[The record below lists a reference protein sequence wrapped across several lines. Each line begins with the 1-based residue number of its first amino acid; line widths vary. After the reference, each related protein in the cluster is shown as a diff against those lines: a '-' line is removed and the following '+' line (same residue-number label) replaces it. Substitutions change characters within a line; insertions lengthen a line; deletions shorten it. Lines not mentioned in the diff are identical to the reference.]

1 LQYHARVGN
10 PRASGLIAHLA
21 AALTSRP
28 ENRFHNRALRTFKSE
43 HWLGSAEIAAGG
55 ERFTTL
61 WQKAKILMVR
71 IGAQRIPQSTLLL
84 ILMDAASVVV
94 GLLTAISLRLRDHHA
109 IAHYL
114 TGPHIIARFALVIVV
129 FTMAIYYSDQYEPSN
144 FNSGVEVFMGL
155 LQALGS
161 ACLVL
166 AMFYYWDEEISLGRG
181 IAAMSGPGVFA
192 LMLGS
197 RAILSRTSLF
207 LYGPKRVLVV
217 GTGST
222 GISAVRE
229 IISRPELNLKVE
241 GFLDERGENIGTSL
255 VNPAIIGGVSQVES
269 IVHDRRIDS
278 IILSLRERRG
288 NMPVPELLHLKFGGV
303 EVEDAHSF
311 IEKVTGRIHLEHLSP
326 SWLILSDGFRKSQFF
341 YAVKRTFD
349 IIIALIAFVLA
360 LPLIV
365 LVAIAIQLETGSPI
379 LFRQER
385 TGFKGRSF
393 KIMKFR
399 SMCHKAEEGGPVWA
413 VSNDNRVTRLGRF
426 IRKYRLDELPQI
438 LNVLRGEMSLVG
450 PRPERPHFCELLKES
465 IPFFELRH
473 TVRPGITG
481 WAQVKYQ
488 YGASVEESKT
498 KLEYDFFYI
507 KHMSIVL
514 DLAILFETAKVMIY
528 GRGAK

>member
-1 LQYHARVGN
+1 
-10 PRASGLIAHLA
+10 
-21 AALTSRP
+21 
-28 ENRFHNRALRTFKSE
+28 
-43 HWLGSAEIAAGG
+43 
-55 ERFTTL
+55 
-61 WQKAKILMVR
+61 MVR
-71 IGAQRIPQSTLLL
+71 LGAQRIPQSTLLL
-84 ILMDAASVVV
+84 LFLDAASVAV
-94 GLLTAISLRLRDHHA
+94 GLLAAISLRLRDHSA
-109 IAHYL
+109 IVHYL
-114 TGPHIIARFALVIVV
+114 NGPHILPRFSLVILV
-129 FTMAIYYSDQYEPSN
+129 FGLALYYSDLYDRSN
-144 FNSGVEVFMGL
+144 FGSGLEVFMGL

-166 AMFYYWDEEISLGRG
+166 AIVYYVDEDISLGRG
-181 IAAMSGPGVFA
+181 IAAMSGPAIFA

-197 RAILSRTSLF
+197 RAILSKTSLF

-217 GTGST
+217 GTGLT
-222 GISAVRE
+222 GISAVKE

-241 GFLDERGENIGTSL
+241 GFLDEHGENIGKSL
-255 VNPAIIGGVSQVES
+255 VNPGIIGAVAQVES
-269 IVHDRRIDS
+269 VVRDRRIDS
-278 IILSLRERRG
+278 IILSLKERRG
-288 NMPVPELLHLKFGGV
+288 NMPVSELLGLKFSGV

-311 IEKVTGRIHLEHLSP
+311 IEKVTGRIHLEQISP
-326 SWLILSDGFRKSQFF
+326 SWLILSDGFRKSQFL

-349 IIIALIAFVLA
+349 IVIAFIALVLT
-360 LPLIV
+360 LPLMV
-365 LVAIAIQLETGSPI
+365 LVVIAIWFETGSPV

-393 KIMKFR
+393 RIMKFR

-413 VSNDNRVTRLGRF
+413 ASDDHRITRVGRF

-438 LNVLRGEMSLVG
+438 INVLRGEMSLVG
-450 PRPERPHFCELLKES
+450 PRPERPHFCELLEEK
-465 IPFFELRH
+465 IAFFQLRH

-481 WAQVKYQ
+481 WAQIKYQ

>member
-1 LQYHARVGN
+1 
-10 PRASGLIAHLA
+10 
-21 AALTSRP
+21 
-28 ENRFHNRALRTFKSE
+28 
-43 HWLGSAEIAAGG
+43 
-55 ERFTTL
+55 
-61 WQKAKILMVR
+61 MVR

-84 ILMDAASVVV
+84 LSLDAASVVI
-94 GLLTAISLRLRDHHA
+94 GLLTAISLRLRDHRA
-109 IAHYL
+109 IAQYL
-114 TGPHIIARFALVIVV
+114 SGPHIVARFALVILV
-129 FTMAIYYSDQYEPSN
+129 FGIALYYSDLYDRSSL
-144 FNSGVEVFMGL
+144 NSGVEVFMGL

-166 AMFYYWDEEISLGRG
+166 AMIYYWDEDISLGRG
-181 IAAMSGPGVFA
+181 IAAMSGPAIFA

-197 RAILSRTSLF
+197 RAVLSKTSLL

-241 GFLDERGENIGTSL
+241 GFLDEHGLNIGKSL
-255 VNPAIIGGVSQVES
+255 VNPGIIGAVGEVET
-269 IVHDRRIDS
+269 IVNDRRIDS
-278 IILSLRERRG
+278 IILSLKERRG
-288 NMPVPELLHLKFGGV
+288 NMPVSELLHLKFGGV

-311 IEKVTGRIHLEHLSP
+311 IEKVTGRIHLEQISP
-326 SWLILSDGFRKSQFF
+326 SWLILSDGFRKSQFL
-341 YAVKRTFD
+341 YAVKRAFD
-349 IIIALIAFVLA
+349 VAIALIAFVLT
-360 LPLIV
+360 LPLMV
-365 LVAIAIQLETGSPI
+365 LVAIAIWLETGTPV

-399 SMCHKAEEGGPVWA
+399 SMCHSAEKGGPVWA
-413 VSNDNRVTRLGRF
+413 ASDDNRITRVGRF

-450 PRPERPHFCELLKES
+450 PRPERPHFCELLEEK
-465 IPFFELRH
+465 IVFFQLRH

-514 DLAILFETAKVMIY
+514 DLAIIFETAKVMLY
-528 GRGAK
+528 GRGSK

>member
-1 LQYHARVGN
+1 
-10 PRASGLIAHLA
+10 
-21 AALTSRP
+21 
-28 ENRFHNRALRTFKSE
+28 
-43 HWLGSAEIAAGG
+43 
-55 ERFTTL
+55 
-61 WQKAKILMVR
+61 MVR
-71 IGAQRIPQSTLLL
+71 FGAQRIPQSTLLL
-84 ILMDAASVVV
+84 LFLDAASVVI
-94 GLLTAISLRLRDHHA
+94 GLLAAISLRLRDHLA

-114 TGPHIIARFALVIVV
+114 GGPHILPRFALVIVV
-129 FTMAIYYSDQYEPSN
+129 FGVALYYSDLYERSN
-144 FNSGVEVFMGL
+144 LNSGIEVFMGL

-166 AMFYYWDEEISLGRG
+166 AMIYYWDEDISLGRG
-181 IAAMSGPGVFA
+181 VAAMAGPAVFA

-197 RAILSRTSLF
+197 RAILSKTSLL

-241 GFLDERGENIGTSL
+241 GFLDERGENVGKSL
-255 VNPAIIGGVSQVES
+255 VNPGIIGAVGEVES

-278 IILSLRERRG
+278 IILSLKERRG
-288 NMPVPELLHLKFGGV
+288 NMPVSELLHLKFGGV

-326 SWLILSDGFRKSQFF
+326 SWLILSDGFRKSQFL
-341 YAVKRTFD
+341 YAVKRSFD
-349 IIIALIAFVLA
+349 IVIALVAFGLT
-360 LPLIV
+360 LPLMI
-365 LVAIAIQLETGSPI
+365 LVAIAIWLESGGPV

-385 TGFKGRSF
+385 TGFKGRTF

-399 SMCHKAEEGGPVWA
+399 SMCHSAEEDGPVWA
-413 VSNDNRVTRLGRF
+413 ASDDKRVTRIGRF

-438 LNVLRGEMSLVG
+438 INVLRGEMSLVG
-450 PRPERPHFCELLKES
+450 PRPERPHFCELLGEN
-465 IPFFELRH
+465 IPFFQLRH

>member
-1 LQYHARVGN
+1 
-10 PRASGLIAHLA
+10 
-21 AALTSRP
+21 
-28 ENRFHNRALRTFKSE
+28 
-43 HWLGSAEIAAGG
+43 
-55 ERFTTL
+55 
-61 WQKAKILMVR
+61 
-71 IGAQRIPQSTLLL
+71 
-84 ILMDAASVVV
+84 
-94 GLLTAISLRLRDHHA
+94 
-109 IAHYL
+109 
-114 TGPHIIARFALVIVV
+114 
-129 FTMAIYYSDQYEPSN
+129 
-144 FNSGVEVFMGL
+144 
-155 LQALGS
+155 
-161 ACLVL
+161 
-166 AMFYYWDEEISLGRG
+166 
-181 IAAMSGPGVFA
+181 
-192 LMLGS
+192 
-197 RAILSRTSLF
+197 
-207 LYGPKRVLVV
+207 
-217 GTGST
+217 
-222 GISAVRE
+222 
-229 IISRPELNLKVE
+229 
-241 GFLDERGENIGTSL
+241 
-255 VNPAIIGGVSQVES
+255 VNPGIIGGVKQVES
-269 IVHDRRIDS
+269 IVRDRRIDS
-278 IILSLRERRG
+278 IIISLKERRG

-326 SWLILSDGFRKSQFF
+326 SWLILSDGFRKSQFL
-341 YAVKRTFD
+341 YVVKRTFD
-349 IIIALIAFVLA
+349 IVIALITFVLS
-360 LPLIV
+360 LPLMV
-365 LVAIAIQLETGSPI
+365 LVAIAIWLETGSPV

-413 VSNDNRVTRLGRF
+413 VNNDNRVTRLGRF

-450 PRPERPHFCELLKES
+450 PRPERPHFCELLQES

>member
-1 LQYHARVGN
+1 
-10 PRASGLIAHLA
+10 
-21 AALTSRP
+21 
-28 ENRFHNRALRTFKSE
+28 
-43 HWLGSAEIAAGG
+43 
-55 ERFTTL
+55 
-61 WQKAKILMVR
+61 MVK

-84 ILMDAASVVV
+84 LFLDIASVVI
-94 GLLTAISLRLRDHHA
+94 GLITAISLRLQDHRA
-109 IAHYL
+109 IVHYL
-114 TGPHIIARFALVIVV
+114 NGPHIIARFALVIVV
-129 FTMAIYYSDQYEPSN
+129 FGVALYYSNLYERSN
-144 FNSGVEVFMGL
+144 FNRSIDVFMGL

-166 AMFYYWDEEISLGRG
+166 AIIYYWDEDMSLGRG
-181 IAAMSGPGVFA
+181 IAAMSGPAVFI
-192 LMLGS
+192 LMLSS
-197 RAILSRTSLF
+197 RVMLSRTSLF

-241 GFLDERGENIGTSL
+241 GFLDERGENIGKSL
-255 VNPAIIGGVSQVES
+255 VNPGIIGAVEEVES
-269 IVHDRRIDS
+269 IVHGRRIDS
-278 IILSLRERRG
+278 IILSLKERRG
-288 NMPVPELLHLKFGGV
+288 NMPVAELLHIKFGGV

-311 IEKVTGRIHLEHLSP
+311 IERVTGRIHMEHLSP
-326 SWLILSDGFRKSQFF
+326 SWLILSDGFRKSQFL

-349 IIIALIAFVLA
+349 IAVALIALVLT
-360 LPLIV
+360 LPLMV
-365 LVAIAIQLETGSPI
+365 LVAIAIWLETGSPV

-385 TGFKGRSF
+385 TGYKGRTF

-399 SMCHKAEEGGPVWA
+399 SMCHRAEEGGPVWA
-413 VSNDNRVTRLGRF
+413 ASDDTRVTWIGRF

-438 LNVLRGEMSLVG
+438 FNVLQGEMSLVG
-450 PRPERPHFCELLKES
+450 PRPERPYFCDLLKEK
-465 IPFFELRH
+465 IPFFELRN

-481 WAQVKYQ
+481 WAQVRYQ

-507 KHMSIVL
+507 KHVSMIL
-514 DLAILFETAKVMIY
+514 DLAILFETAKVMLY

>member
-1 LQYHARVGN
+1 
-10 PRASGLIAHLA
+10 
-21 AALTSRP
+21 
-28 ENRFHNRALRTFKSE
+28 
-43 HWLGSAEIAAGG
+43 
-55 ERFTTL
+55 
-61 WQKAKILMVR
+61 MVR
-71 IGAQRIPQSTLLL
+71 FGAQRIPQSTLLL
-84 ILMDAASVVV
+84 LFLDAASVVI
-94 GLLTAISLRLRDHHA
+94 GLLAAISLRLRDHLM

-114 TGPHIIARFALVIVV
+114 SGPHILPRFALVILV
-129 FTMAIYYSDQYEPSN
+129 FGVALYYSDLYERSN
-144 FNSGVEVFMGL
+144 FSSGVEVFMGL

-166 AMFYYWDEEISLGRG
+166 AMIYYWDEDISLGRG
-181 IAAMSGPGVFA
+181 IAAMSGPAVFA

-197 RAILSRTSLF
+197 RAILSKTSLL

-241 GFLDERGENIGTSL
+241 GFLDERGENIGKSL
-255 VNPAIIGGVSQVES
+255 VNPGIIGAVGEVES
-269 IVHDRRIDS
+269 IVQDRRIDS
-278 IILSLRERRG
+278 IILSLKERRG
-288 NMPVPELLHLKFGGV
+288 NMPVSELLHLKFGGV

-311 IEKVTGRIHLEHLSP
+311 IEKVTGRIHLEQISP
-326 SWLILSDGFRKSQFF
+326 SWLILSDGFRKSQFL
-341 YAVKRTFD
+341 YAVKRAFD
-349 IIIALIAFVLA
+349 IVIALLAFVLT
-360 LPLIV
+360 LPLMV
-365 LVAIAIQLETGSPI
+365 MVAIAIWLESGGPV

-393 KIMKFR
+393 RIMKFR
-399 SMCHKAEEGGPVWA
+399 SMCHEAEQGGPVWA
-413 VSNDNRVTRLGRF
+413 ASDDNRITRIGRF

-450 PRPERPHFCELLKES
+450 PRPERPHFCKLLEEK
-465 IPFFELRH
+465 ITFFELRH
-473 TVRPGITG
+473 TVRPGVTG

>member
-1 LQYHARVGN
+1 
-10 PRASGLIAHLA
+10 
-21 AALTSRP
+21 
-28 ENRFHNRALRTFKSE
+28 
-43 HWLGSAEIAAGG
+43 
-55 ERFTTL
+55 
-61 WQKAKILMVR
+61 MVR

-84 ILMDAASVVV
+84 LSLDAASVVI
-94 GLLTAISLRLRDHHA
+94 GLLTAISLRLRDHRA
-109 IAHYL
+109 IAQYL
-114 TGPHIIARFALVIVV
+114 SGPHIVARFALVILV
-129 FTMAIYYSDQYEPSN
+129 FGIALYYSDLYDRSSL
-144 FNSGVEVFMGL
+144 NSGVEVFMGL

-166 AMFYYWDEEISLGRG
+166 AMIYYWDEDISLGRG
-181 IAAMSGPGVFA
+181 IAAMSGPAIFA

-197 RAILSRTSLF
+197 RAVLSKTSLL

-241 GFLDERGENIGTSL
+241 GFLDEHGLNIGKSL
-255 VNPAIIGGVSQVES
+255 VNPGIIGAVGEVET
-269 IVHDRRIDS
+269 IVNDRRIDS
-278 IILSLRERRG
+278 IILSLKERRG
-288 NMPVPELLHLKFGGV
+288 NMPVSELLHLKFGGV

-311 IEKVTGRIHLEHLSP
+311 IEKVTGRIHLEQISP
-326 SWLILSDGFRKSQFF
+326 SWLILSDGFRKSQFL
-341 YAVKRTFD
+341 YAVKRAFD
-349 IIIALIAFVLA
+349 VVIALIAFVLA
-360 LPLIV
+360 LPLMV
-365 LVAIAIQLETGSPI
+365 LVAIAIWMETGSPV

-399 SMCHKAEEGGPVWA
+399 SMCHSAEKGGPVWA
-413 VSNDNRVTRLGRF
+413 ASDDNRITRVGRF

-450 PRPERPHFCELLKES
+450 PRPERPHFCELLEEK
-465 IPFFELRH
+465 IAFFQLRH

-514 DLAILFETAKVMIY
+514 DLAIIFETAKVMLY
-528 GRGAK
+528 GRGSK

>member
-1 LQYHARVGN
+1 
-10 PRASGLIAHLA
+10 
-21 AALTSRP
+21 
-28 ENRFHNRALRTFKSE
+28 
-43 HWLGSAEIAAGG
+43 
-55 ERFTTL
+55 
-61 WQKAKILMVR
+61 MVR
-71 IGAQRIPQSTLLL
+71 FGAQRIPQSTLLL
-84 ILMDAASVVV
+84 LFLDAASVVI
-94 GLLTAISLRLRDHHA
+94 GLLAAISLRLRDHLA

-114 TGPHIIARFALVIVV
+114 SGPHVLPRFALVILV
-129 FTMAIYYSDQYEPSN
+129 FGVALYYSDLYERSN
-144 FNSGVEVFMGL
+144 FGSGIEVFMGL

-166 AMFYYWDEEISLGRG
+166 AIIYYWDEDISLGRG
-181 IAAMSGPGVFA
+181 IAAMSGPAVFV

-197 RAILSRTSLF
+197 RAILSKTSLL

-229 IISRPELNLKVE
+229 IISRPELNLQVE
-241 GFLDERGENIGTSL
+241 GFLDERGENIGKSL
-255 VNPAIIGGVSQVES
+255 VNPGIIGAVGEVES

-278 IILSLRERRG
+278 IILSLKERRG
-288 NMPVPELLHLKFGGV
+288 NMPVSELLHLKFGGV

-326 SWLILSDGFRKSQFF
+326 SWLILSDGFRKSQFL

-349 IIIALIAFVLA
+349 IVIALIALVLT
-360 LPLIV
+360 LPLMV
-365 LVAIAIQLETGSPI
+365 VVAIAIWLESGGPV

-385 TGFKGRSF
+385 TGFNGRSF
-393 KIMKFR
+393 RIMKFR
-399 SMCHKAEEGGPVWA
+399 SMCHEAEEGGPVWA
-413 VSNDNRVTRLGRF
+413 ASDDNRITRVGRF

-450 PRPERPHFCELLKES
+450 PRPERPHFCELLEEK
-465 IPFFELRH
+465 ITFFALRH